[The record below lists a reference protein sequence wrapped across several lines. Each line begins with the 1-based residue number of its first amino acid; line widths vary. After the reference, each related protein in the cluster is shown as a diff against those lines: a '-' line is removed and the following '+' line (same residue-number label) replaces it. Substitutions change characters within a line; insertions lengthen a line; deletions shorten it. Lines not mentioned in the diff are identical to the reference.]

1 MKYWNK
7 LKNALQYGIIRKT
20 ILFHHNFTEGT
31 TLIQVIYGE
40 KGSGKTKQ
48 IVAQANEVAKTA
60 KGVVVYL
67 DRSNHR
73 MHDLNRGVRLVDAS
87 YYGLASQKELVAFIK
102 GMLATNFDIEH
113 IFVDGLSR
121 LLDCNIAEMGE
132 FYAGLEAISKQHN
145 VSFVVTASCAKEN
158 LPEFVAKHVA

>member
-1 MKYWNK
+1 M
-7 LKNALQYGIIRKT
+7 
-20 ILFHHNFTEGT
+20 
-31 TLIQVIYGE
+31 IQVIYGE

-102 GMLATNFDIEH
+102 GMLAANFDIEK
-113 IFVDGLSR
+113 IYIDGLAR
-121 LLDCNIAEMGE
+121 LFDCNIAELGE
-132 FYAGLEAISKQHN
+132 VYQGLEDICKEFNIAVTI
-145 VSFVVTASCAKEN
+145 TASGALET
-158 LPEFVAKHVA
+158 LPEFVTKYIK